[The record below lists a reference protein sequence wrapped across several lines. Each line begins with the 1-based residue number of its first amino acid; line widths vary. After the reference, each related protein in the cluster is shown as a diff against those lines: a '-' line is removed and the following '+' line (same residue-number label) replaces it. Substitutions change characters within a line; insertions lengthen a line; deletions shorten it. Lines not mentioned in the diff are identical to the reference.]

1 MLGAWALGAL
11 LLLAP
16 AVAHAQ
22 LFVASKPNPSFM
34 IGPLFVRA
42 SVSPD
47 LKPVVVE
54 ILWSIS
60 VPPRRTAGDLEQ
72 DLYLLWPG
80 GLVVDRAAG
89 QPDPALERFITQRGF
104 SVIESGRLPLAAQ
117 HLYRIGANEPAVR
130 IPGGAPFVTFV
141 RDNGP
146 LGLTPPAT
154 WVRVPWSPY
163 MANRAFL
170 MSLPLTAHGLIKP
183 KPATWAERTFWGP
196 RYRISLSF
204 HEVRHQAVFPLY
216 LEHRDR
222 VVRLAEDPAQLLI
235 DFADT
240 DHLKIDELFPQSAKR
255 QISETLESTETVSMF
270 LDSEGLSPQTLTV
283 QFGYFTRLQSWAPIL
298 IPVLFFVLGNGA
310 GVLVRTVTERISKRL
325 TGRVKFGRPRETH
338 RCGSRAWSSIGDA
351 GTDPPGRDDARRRA
365 SALRPGLRRALTRDG
380 PRPPDPR
387 AIEAGG
393 WCRADA
399 SCWAGSPRSTT
410 GTWKSTKW
418 RSSWSGTSYV
428 TSRRGCD
435 ARAWLSPEP
444 V

>member
-22 LFVASKPNPSFM
+22 LFIASKPDPSFM

-42 SVSPD
+42 SVTPD

-54 ILWSIS
+54 ILWSIA
-60 VPPRRTAGDLEQ
+60 VPPGKTAVDLEQ
-72 DLYLLWPG
+72 NLNLLWPG
-80 GLVVDRAAG
+80 GLIADPTAG
-89 QPDPALERFITQRGF
+89 PPDPALERFITQRGF

-117 HLYRIGANEPAVR
+117 HLYRLETDQPPAR

-141 RDNGP
+141 RDSGP

-154 WVRVPWSPY
+154 WIRVPWTPL
-163 MANRAFL
+163 MANRAYL
-170 MSLPLTAHGLIKP
+170 MSLPLTTRGLIKP

-196 RYRISLSF
+196 RHRISLSF
-204 HEVRHQAVFPLY
+204 HEVRQRAVFPLY

-255 QISETLESTETVSMF
+255 QISETLESTESVSMF
-270 LDSEGLSPQTLTV
+270 LDAEGLSPQTLTV

-298 IPVLFFVLGNGA
+298 IPMLFFVLGNGA

-325 TGRVKFGRPRETH
+325 AGRVKFGRPRETSQVRQH
-338 RCGSRAWSSIGDA
+338 GVVLDEDTLRRIRPGATTYDEVLDLCGRDVEERSRV
-351 GTDPPGRDDARRRA
+351 TDPDHRSLVYRGRRVVPRRRQVLGWLA
-365 SALRPGLRRALTRDG
+365 TVRHWDVEEHEVEIELERDVVRDVQARVRR
-380 PRPPDPR
+380 
-387 AIEAGG
+387 
-393 WCRADA
+393 
-399 SCWAGSPRSTT
+399 
-410 GTWKSTKW
+410 
-418 RSSWSGTSYV
+418 
-428 TSRRGCD
+428 SRL
-435 ARAWLSPEP
+435 ASPEP
-444 V
+444 A

>member
-22 LFVASKPNPSFM
+22 LFIASKPDPSFM

-42 SVSPD
+42 SVTPD

-54 ILWSIS
+54 ILWSIA
-60 VPPRRTAGDLEQ
+60 VPPGKTAVDLEQ
-72 DLYLLWPG
+72 NLNLLWPG
-80 GLVVDRAAG
+80 GLIADPTAG
-89 QPDPALERFITQRGF
+89 PPDPALERFITQRGF

-117 HLYRIGANEPAVR
+117 HLYRLETDQPPAR

-141 RDNGP
+141 RDSGP

-154 WVRVPWSPY
+154 WIRVPWTPL
-163 MANRAFL
+163 MANRAYL
-170 MSLPLTAHGLIKP
+170 MSLPLTTRGLIKP

-196 RYRISLSF
+196 RHRISVSF
-204 HEVRHQAVFPLY
+204 HEVRQRAVFPLY

-255 QISETLESTETVSMF
+255 QISETLESTESVSMF
-270 LDSEGLSPQTLTV
+270 LDAEGLSPQTLTV

-298 IPVLFFVLGNGA
+298 IPMLFFVLGNGA

-325 TGRVKFGRPRETH
+325 AGRVKFGRPRETSQVRQH
-338 RCGSRAWSSIGDA
+338 GVVLDEDTLRRIRPGATTYDEVLELCGRDVEERSRV
-351 GTDPPGRDDARRRA
+351 TDPDHRSLVYRGRRVVPRRRQVLGWLA
-365 SALRPGLRRALTRDG
+365 TVRHWDVEEHEVEIELERDVVRDVQARVRR
-380 PRPPDPR
+380 
-387 AIEAGG
+387 
-393 WCRADA
+393 
-399 SCWAGSPRSTT
+399 
-410 GTWKSTKW
+410 
-418 RSSWSGTSYV
+418 
-428 TSRRGCD
+428 SRL
-435 ARAWLSPEP
+435 ASPEP
-444 V
+444 A

>member
-22 LFVASKPNPSFM
+22 LFIASKPNPSFM

-42 SVSPD
+42 SVTPD

-54 ILWSIS
+54 ILWSIA
-60 VPPRRTAGDLEQ
+60 VPPGKTAVDLEQ
-72 DLYLLWPG
+72 NLNLLWPG
-80 GLVVDRAAG
+80 GLSADRTAG
-89 QPDPALERFITQRGF
+89 PPDPDLERFITQRGF
-104 SVIESGRLPLAAQ
+104 SVIESGRLALAAQ
-117 HLYRIGANEPAVR
+117 HLYRLETDLPPVR

-141 RDNGP
+141 RDTGP

-154 WVRVPWSPY
+154 WIRVPWTPL
-163 MANRAFL
+163 MANRAYL
-170 MSLPLTAHGLIKP
+170 MSLPLTTRGLIKP

-196 RYRISLSF
+196 RHRISLSF
-204 HEVRHQAVFPLY
+204 HEVRQRAVFPLY

-255 QISETLESTETVSMF
+255 QISETLESTENVSMF

-298 IPVLFFVLGNGA
+298 IPMLFFVLGNGA

-325 TGRVKFGRPRETH
+325 AGRVKFGRPRESAQVRQHGVVLDEDTL
-338 RCGSRAWSSIGDA
+338 RRIRPGATTYDEVLELCGRDVEERSRV
-351 GTDPPGRDDARRRA
+351 TDPEHRSLVYRGRRVVPRRRQVLGWLA
-365 SALRPGLRRALTRDG
+365 TVRHWDVEEHEVEIELERDVVRDVQARVRR
-380 PRPPDPR
+380 
-387 AIEAGG
+387 
-393 WCRADA
+393 
-399 SCWAGSPRSTT
+399 
-410 GTWKSTKW
+410 
-418 RSSWSGTSYV
+418 
-428 TSRRGCD
+428 SRL
-435 ARAWLSPEP
+435 ASPEP
-444 V
+444 A

>member
-1 MLGAWALGAL
+1 MLGACALGAL

-22 LFVASKPNPSFM
+22 LFIASKPDPSFM

-42 SVSPD
+42 SVTPD

-54 ILWSIS
+54 ILWSIA
-60 VPPRRTAGDLEQ
+60 VPPGKTAVDLEQ
-72 DLYLLWPG
+72 NLNLLWPG
-80 GLVVDRAAG
+80 GLIADPTAG
-89 QPDPALERFITQRGF
+89 PPDPALERFITQRGF

-117 HLYRIGANEPAVR
+117 HLYRLETDQPPAR

-141 RDNGP
+141 RDTGP

-154 WVRVPWSPY
+154 WIRVPWTPL
-163 MANRAFL
+163 MANRAYL
-170 MSLPLTAHGLIKP
+170 MSLPLTTRGLIKP

-196 RYRISLSF
+196 RHRISLSF
-204 HEVRHQAVFPLY
+204 HEVRQRAVFPLY

-255 QISETLESTETVSMF
+255 QISETLESTESVSMF
-270 LDSEGLSPQTLTV
+270 LDAEGLSPQTLTV

-298 IPVLFFVLGNGA
+298 IPMLFFVLGNGA

-325 TGRVKFGRPRETH
+325 AGRVKFGRPRETSQVRQH
-338 RCGSRAWSSIGDA
+338 GVVLDEDTLRRIRPGATTYDEVLELCGRDVEERSRV
-351 GTDPPGRDDARRRA
+351 TDPDHRSLVYRGRRVVPRRRQVLGWLA
-365 SALRPGLRRALTRDG
+365 TVRHWDVEEHEVEIELERDVVRDVQARVRR
-380 PRPPDPR
+380 
-387 AIEAGG
+387 
-393 WCRADA
+393 
-399 SCWAGSPRSTT
+399 
-410 GTWKSTKW
+410 
-418 RSSWSGTSYV
+418 
-428 TSRRGCD
+428 SRL
-435 ARAWLSPEP
+435 ASPEP
-444 V
+444 A